1 MGRVTRV
8 TKVAKVVTRVANLY
22 RMGKVV
28 RGERVVNPF
37 MRQKSS
43 PVTAAAKP

>member
-1 MGRVTRV
+1 MGRVARM
-8 TKVAKVVTRVANLY
+8 TKVAKVVTRVANIS
-22 RMGKVV
+22 RMAEVV

-43 PVTAAAKP
+43 PVTAAAEP